1 MISLNLAEGM
11 VFPVMAFV
19 LQETSEQEE
28 ILADHAAE
36 VAVAG
41 DTVHVTHDGFYRHLT
56 KLWH

>member
-1 MISLNLAEGM
+1 MISLNLAEGI
-11 VFPVMAFV
+11 V
-19 LQETSEQEE
+19 LQEASEQEE

-41 DTVHVTHDGFYRHLT
+41 DTVHVTHNGFYRHLT